1 MSEIAKS
8 PAAPS
13 SVVVIFGA
21 GGDLTKRKL
30 IPALYN
36 LTKEGMLP
44 SKMAVIGIDRVD
56 MDDQG
61 YRDKLSQEIKEYDA
75 GGFDQAIWDDSVN
88 KAYYMKGDFKDPA
101 TYTELKTL
109 LAKVDKE
116 QGTAGNHLFYMAV
129 PPSFFGI
136 IAEALGK
143 GGLTTESGDIWKRVI
158 IEKPFGRDLASAQAL
173 NKSLHSSFAES
184 QIYRIDHYMGKET
197 VQNIMVYRFGNGTVE
212 PIWNNKYIEHI
223 QITVAESLGVENR
236 ASYYE
241 EAGALRD
248 MMSNHLMAILS
259 VVTMNAPNSFE
270 PDAIRDEQLKVL
282 KAIRLLDADAVKND
296 VVRGQY
302 DEGVSGEKTV
312 LNAYRE
318 EPGVAKDSDIETY
331 IAMKFMIDTWRWA
344 GVPIY
349 MRTGKRMPQR
359 YSEVVI
365 QYKQAPNMSFSRQS
379 ERRKQYEANKLILR
393 LQPDQGISTSFNA
406 KIPGIGYNVET
417 VEMDYEYSDYF
428 NEDTTQSG
436 YETLLYDCMTGDP
449 TLFKTAENYEVCW
462 ALLQPVLDAWE
473 AKKSSDFPNY
483 AANSFGPVAADEMLE
498 RDGFKWKN
506 TQ

>member
-1 MSEIAKS
+1 MSSSTKT
-8 PAAPS
+8 PLAPS
-13 SVVVIFGA
+13 CVVIVFGA

-36 LTKEGMLP
+36 LAKEEMIP
-44 SKMAVIGIDRVD
+44 SKMAMIGIDRVD
-56 MDDQG
+56 TDDKG
-61 YRDKLSQEIKEYDA
+61 YRETISKEIKEYDA
-75 GGFDQAIWDDSVN
+75 EGFDQKVWDDNVN
-88 KAYYMKGDFKDPA
+88 KAYYMKGDFKNPD
-101 TYTELKTL
+101 TYKELKTL

-116 QGTAGNHLFYMAV
+116 QGTPGNYLFYLAV

-136 IAEALGK
+136 IAVALGK
-143 GGLTTESGDIWKRVI
+143 AGLTTETGDIWKRIV
-158 IEKPFGRDLASAQAL
+158 IEKPFGRDLASAKAL
-173 NKSLHSSFAES
+173 NNDLHASFTEN

-223 QITVAESLGVENR
+223 QITVAESIGVENR

-248 MMSNHLMAILS
+248 MMSNHLMAVLS
-259 VVTMNAPNSFE
+259 VVTMNAPNSFD
-270 PDAIRDEQLKVL
+270 PDAVRDEQAKVL
-282 KAIRLLDADAVKND
+282 KAIRLFDAEMVKNN

-302 DEGVSGEKTV
+302 AEGIGDDRTV
-312 LNAYRE
+312 LNSYRE
-318 EPGVAKDSDIETY
+318 EPGVAKDSSIETF

-379 ERRKQYEANKLILR
+379 ERRKQYQANRVVIK
-393 LQPDQGISTSFNA
+393 LQPEQAISTKINA
-406 KIPGIGYNVET
+406 KIPGVGFNVES
-417 VEMDYEYSDYF
+417 VEMDYNYDNYF
-428 NEDTTQSG
+428 DESTSESG

-462 ALLQPVLDAWE
+462 ALLQPVLDDWA
-473 AKKSSDFPNY
+473 AKKPTDFPNY
-483 AANSFGPVAADEMLE
+483 AANSFGPTASDEMLE